1 MPYTPRRATPSRSG
15 YGTPRRVIV
24 QPGWGTPVVPQ
35 FHANNTARIEVAVR
49 RILGFGNLNNVNRA
63 QLNQTLRV
71 LESIP
76 NRDRNLVARARRRLR
91 GGNNNAGPMR
101 GLNLRPNMTRN
112 KAAVKIQ
119 AALRGWLARAKHLP
133 KNKYRLVIGPNGV
146 PMIAVKPTRLG
157 TSVAQKAANMNQY
170 NRYMARLRGM

>member
-1 MPYTPRRATPSRSG
+1 MSDRTP
-15 YGTPRRVIV
+15 PRIR
-24 QPGWGTPVVPQ
+24 QGWGTPVAPPRRS
-35 FHANNTARIEVAVR
+35 NNTARLEQAVR
-49 RILGFGNLNNVNRA
+49 RIMNMRNLNNANRA

-71 LESIP
+71 LATMP
-76 NRDRNLVARARRRLR
+76 NRNRNLVATARRALR
-91 GGNNNAGPMR
+91 AHNNYNSNNNMQPLR

-133 KNKYRLVIGPNGV
+133 KNKFRLVIGPNGV

-157 TSVAQKAANMNQY
+157 VSAAKKAANMKQY
-170 NRYMARLRGM
+170 NRYMNRLRRGV